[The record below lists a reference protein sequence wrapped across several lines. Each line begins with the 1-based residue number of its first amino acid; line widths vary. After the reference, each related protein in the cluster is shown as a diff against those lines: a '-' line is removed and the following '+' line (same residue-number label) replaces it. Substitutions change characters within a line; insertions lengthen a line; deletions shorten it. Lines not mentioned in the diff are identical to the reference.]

1 MLDGIVRELDTID
14 RVRALLLVGSLGR
27 GAGDPFSDLD
37 LLALMAEDEVAAVA
51 QNWPRLR
58 GRIAPLVK
66 ADRFDFG
73 STVLFHQITE
83 DWVRYDLTLAPPAA
97 LDRQARDSC
106 VVLFDR
112 DGLTR
117 SLPATRPVQHSSAE
131 VAERIVPEFYRVLAL
146 TPVVL
151 GRDDLVSAASGS
163 SLLRGMLIDLARE
176 LVEVPDRGGALSLRR
191 LLPAESYRAI
201 AELPP
206 IEADRAAVL
215 RFQQECSRLFTPWAR
230 ELCERTGADF
240 PLAFAR
246 AVAKRTEPLLGGWWK
261 E

>member
-1 MLDGIVRELDTID
+1 MLDGIVRELDTLD
-14 RVRALLLVGSLGR
+14 PVRALLLVGSLGR

-37 LLALMAEDEVAAVA
+37 LLAVVAEDEVAAVA
-51 QNWPRLR
+51 QSWPRVR

-66 ADRFDFG
+66 ADRFDVD
-73 STVLFHQITE
+73 STVLFHQVTE
-83 DWVRYDLTLAPPAA
+83 DWVRYDLTLAPAVA

-117 SLPATRPVQHSSAE
+117 SLPATRPVQRSSAA

-163 SLLRGMLIDLARE
+163 SLMRGMLIDLARE

-191 LLPAESYRAI
+191 LLPQERYRAI
-201 AELPP
+201 GALPP
-206 IEADRAAVL
+206 IAANLAAVTA
-215 RFQQECSRLFTPWAR
+215 FQHVCARLFTPWAR

-240 PLAFAR
+240 PVDFAR
-246 AVAKRTEPLLGGWWK
+246 AVAKRTEPLLGGWW
-261 E
+261 EE